1 MQKLII
7 AAVVLLATTAQADA
21 ITEALDCKKK
31 FDYSAVKSSLDN
43 LGKPQSIDGQLVYT
57 LKTPFKY
64 GNAELTKFTISKE
77 LIDGHLKSNIGY
89 KKAFALLPAS
99 NTLKKDKEEAKEQ
112 AMYWRAWTVKKTDL
126 EARVQ
131 SNELEN
137 KTIVGCSWSGT

>member
-7 AAVVLLATTAQADA
+7 AAVVLLATTAQADV

-99 NTLKKDKEEAKEQ
+99 NTLKKDTEEAKEQ